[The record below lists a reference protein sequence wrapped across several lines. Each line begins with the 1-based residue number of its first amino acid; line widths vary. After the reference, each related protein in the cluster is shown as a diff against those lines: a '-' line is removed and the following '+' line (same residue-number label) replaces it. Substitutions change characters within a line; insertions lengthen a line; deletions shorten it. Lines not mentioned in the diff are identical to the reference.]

1 MDCNEAD
8 MISAKFYG
16 RAEGG
21 DVDMPGVRVSPDEP
35 IELAI
40 KRFRKQVERGGV
52 ISECRRREAY
62 QKPSIARKHK
72 EAAARKRLM
81 KRLRRV
87 RMRENREY

>member
-1 MDCNEAD
+1 L
-8 MISAKFYG
+8 
-16 RAEGG
+16 AECQGG
-21 DVDMPGVRVSPDEP
+21 DVDMPGVRVNSDEP

-52 ISECRRREAY
+52 ISECRRRECY

>member
-1 MDCNEAD
+1 MQSTAVDCQ
-8 MISAKFYG
+8 IQV

-21 DVDMPGVRVSPDEP
+21 
-35 IELAI
+35 AI

-52 ISECRRREAY
+52 ISDCRRRECY